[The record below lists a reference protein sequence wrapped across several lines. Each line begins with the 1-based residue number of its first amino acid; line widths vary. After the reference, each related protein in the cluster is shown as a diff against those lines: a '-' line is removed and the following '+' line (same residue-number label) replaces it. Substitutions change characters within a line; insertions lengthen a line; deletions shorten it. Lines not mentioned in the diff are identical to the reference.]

1 MKHTMMPV
9 DSFAEA
15 LFWGSIPAI
24 GIMIGTLSGVY
35 LPLTHGMIARAMS
48 RGAGMLL
55 VAAAVELA
63 AEVLH
68 SQPYSGVT
76 ALLVGAA
83 LFSLANGCPREAHNT
98 ESVVASVCL
107 SPARQNVL
115 IAAWQSRWEPPWMPC
130 RKHWFLGWYCR

>member
-1 MKHTMMPV
+1 MPV
-9 DSFAEA
+9 DSFAGA

-48 RGAGMLL
+48 LGAGTLL
-55 VAAAVELA
+55 AAAAVELA

-68 SQPYSGVT
+68 IQPYSGVT

-83 LFSLANGCPREAHNT
+83 LFSLANAWLSSRGAQHRKRCGEY
-98 ESVVASVCL
+98 CL